1 MQFSPLV
8 WLIPMPLRND
18 GIYWTPLRATEECC
32 NHLQK
37 PKQRTGSCV
46 LKIQSNRSV
55 TITWHMQFS
64 LLVWLIPML
73 SCNDGIYSAPLRAT
87 EECCNHLHK
96 PKRRAGSCVL
106 RIQSKRSVTISWHM
120 QFSPLVWLIPML
132 SHNDGIYWTPIRA
145 TEECCNHLQKL
156 KRRAC
161 SCVLRIQSK
170 RSVTIT
176 WHTQFSPLVWLI
188 RVPLHNDS
196 IYWTPLRATEECCNH
211 LQKPKRRA
219 GSCVL

>member
-8 WLIPMPLRND
+8 LLIPMPLRND

-37 PKQRTGSCV
+37 PKRRAGSCV
-46 LKIQSNRSV
+46 LWIQSKRSFTITWHMQFSPLVLLIPMPLRNDGIYWTPIRATEECCNPLQKPKRRAGSFVLRIQSKRSV

-106 RIQSKRSVTISWHM
+106 
-120 QFSPLVWLIPML
+120 
-132 SHNDGIYWTPIRA
+132 
-145 TEECCNHLQKL
+145 
-156 KRRAC
+156 
-161 SCVLRIQSK
+161 
-170 RSVTIT
+170 
-176 WHTQFSPLVWLI
+176 
-188 RVPLHNDS
+188 
-196 IYWTPLRATEECCNH
+196 
-211 LQKPKRRA
+211 
-219 GSCVL
+219 